1 MVYSLYMKSN
11 IFTRISTFVFWCFIV
26 YCGIISGLWIYERPL
41 IGDDLFYASD
51 LEVRGGDLLAL
62 PHLMA
67 AIFMGCNGRW
77 GDITNTV
84 WLVLLPRLVTAI
96 FAFIFA
102 VLLPWAAV
110 KLSGL
115 KLKYTIPVSL
125 LAMMIVFLLPWW
137 DMSHLVCMIN
147 YPWGAAVV
155 LVCLIP
161 ILGNYK
167 LKNKWWIIGLPI
179 AWMGAA
185 WHEASGVPLA
195 VGLLL
200 WCCLD
205 GEWNHFSPIKKWWIV
220 AMIVGGLFTVTS
232 PAIWNRLI
240 SKDPQ
245 EYSIVNLLLESANL
259 SVVLFAGILS
269 IFFVN
274 RKLFNKLLKDNFVVF
289 ATASIVSAC
298 IVMVGGVSGRSGLFA
313 QIFGAIALM
322 RIMVVSGKIPYGNNA
337 ISVILA
343 ILLYLVAGCYVTQS
357 YNRDLEVTRILKE
370 SEVVYPQDHK
380 VAYSLIMSLPDM
392 DQWDAASLKVYDPRY
407 DYRVDRTDSLKLN
420 AEK

>member
-1 MVYSLYMKSN
+1 
-11 IFTRISTFVFWCFIV
+11 
-26 YCGIISGLWIYERPL
+26 
-41 IGDDLFYASD
+41 
-51 LEVRGGDLLAL
+51 
-62 PHLMA
+62 
-67 AIFMGCNGRW
+67 
-77 GDITNTV
+77 
-84 WLVLLPRLVTAI
+84 
-96 FAFIFA
+96 
-102 VLLPWAAV
+102 
-110 KLSGL
+110 
-115 KLKYTIPVSL
+115 
-125 LAMMIVFLLPWW
+125 
-137 DMSHLVCMIN
+137 
-147 YPWGAAVV
+147 
-155 LVCLIP
+155 
-161 ILGNYK
+161 
-167 LKNKWWIIGLPI
+167 
-179 AWMGAA
+179 
-185 WHEASGVPLA
+185 
-195 VGLLL
+195 
-200 WCCLD
+200 
-205 GEWNHFSPIKKWWIV
+205 
-220 AMIVGGLFTVTS
+220 MIVGGLFTVTS

-259 SVVLFAGILS
+259 SVVIFAGILS

-370 SEVVYPQDHK
+370 AEVVYPQDHK

>member
-167 LKNKWWIIGLPI
+167 LKN
-179 AWMGAA
+179 
-185 WHEASGVPLA
+185 
-195 VGLLL
+195 
-200 WCCLD
+200 
-205 GEWNHFSPIKKWWIV
+205 N
-220 AMIVGGLFTVTS
+220 GGL
-232 PAIWNRLI
+232 
-240 SKDPQ
+240 
-245 EYSIVNLLLESANL
+245 
-259 SVVLFAGILS
+259 
-269 IFFVN
+269 
-274 RKLFNKLLKDNFVVF
+274 
-289 ATASIVSAC
+289 
-298 IVMVGGVSGRSGLFA
+298 
-313 QIFGAIALM
+313 
-322 RIMVVSGKIPYGNNA
+322 
-337 ISVILA
+337 
-343 ILLYLVAGCYVTQS
+343 
-357 YNRDLEVTRILKE
+357 
-370 SEVVYPQDHK
+370 
-380 VAYSLIMSLPDM
+380 
-392 DQWDAASLKVYDPRY
+392 
-407 DYRVDRTDSLKLN
+407 
-420 AEK
+420 